1 MNESVRRYLRHYNI
15 VDLLL
20 DLFIAV
26 VVIYTY
32 GFTLTSLVIVVF
44 MLVALNVIGLF
55 IQERRY
61 RQVTKILDEEGWTKN
76 NG

>member
-1 MNESVRRYLRHYNI
+1 M
-15 VDLLL
+15 
-20 DLFIAV
+20 
-26 VVIYTY
+26 
-32 GFTLTSLVIVVF
+32 TSLVVVVF